1 MERSLQW
8 SRPASL
14 LLFAAAFLAAA
25 AVASADITD
34 EQWKRRKAEQEAK
47 PNRAAYNPDP
57 FSVVNHFN
65 RAVHRHACRRST

>member
-25 AVASADITD
+25 AVASAG
-34 EQWKRRKAEQEAK
+34 
-47 PNRAAYNPDP
+47 YNPDP
-57 FSVVNHFN
+57 LSVVNHFN
-65 RAVHRHACRRST
+65 RAVQRHASLHHGLIKLVASICTNYEGMHDMNI